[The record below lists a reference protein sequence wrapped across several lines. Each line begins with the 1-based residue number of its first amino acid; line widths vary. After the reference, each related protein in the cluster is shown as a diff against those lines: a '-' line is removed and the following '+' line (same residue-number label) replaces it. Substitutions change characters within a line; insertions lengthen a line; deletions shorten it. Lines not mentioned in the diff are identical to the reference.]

1 VALATEIDHRQ
12 WMAGSNVTFGM
23 LHLDVCSFDEAR
35 RHFETSLAL
44 AHEVGSRNFI
54 NIATSGLACV
64 ALAQRRVAEAAAT
77 LESVIGPTSAMDT
90 AGLRMCW
97 LVFAEVKLALE
108 QPKAALEIGDALVK
122 TSDPGVAPRLWQLRG
137 DALAALGRVDEAVEL
152 LTSARDTARKQ
163 GLRGRLWR
171 IEGSLARQLRGLGRR
186 DEAERVLATARDTV
200 RDLSDELD
208 DPTTRELFLR
218 EAASI
223 VPAAAQPTPARAA
236 KQRFGGLTARERE
249 VARLIARGLSNRGIA
264 DQLILG
270 ERTIES
276 YVGNILSK
284 MGFTSRAQIA
294 AWVVGSGLADATD

>member
-1 VALATEIDHRQ
+1 
-12 WMAGSNVTFGM
+12 
-23 LHLDVCSFDEAR
+23 
-35 RHFETSLAL
+35 LAL
-44 AHEVGSRNFI
+44 A
-54 NIATSGLACV
+54 
-64 ALAQRRVAEAAAT
+64 
-77 LESVIGPTSAMDT
+77 D
-90 AGLRMCW
+90 
-97 LVFAEVKLALE
+97 VKLVLE
-108 QPKAALEIGDALVK
+108 QPKAALEIGDALVT
-122 TSDPGVAPRLWQLRG
+122 TSDPGVAPRVWQVRAE
-137 DALAALGRVDEAVEL
+137 ALASLGRVDKAVEL
-152 LTSARDTARKQ
+152 LTSARDTARQ
-163 GLRGRLWR
+163 QELRGRLWR
-171 IEGSLARQLRGLGRR
+171 IEGSLARLLRGLGNR
-186 DEAERVLATARDTV
+186 DEAERVLAAARETI
-200 RDLSDELD
+200 RKLSDELD
-208 DPTTRELFLR
+208 DPTTRERFLR